1 MAVAQACP
9 CLSHTRDRT
18 RESGHAAAAVSST
31 LPCVSS
37 SPSSSSF
44 PSATSPLFQALLY
57 TSPSSLFPF
66 LARKRERALPLPSA
80 DLRCRRRQPPEK
92 TTMRPHARAPE
103 SSHERTATRI
113 SSADA
118 AVDHSVLWCYL
129 STAVSSSGEQHF
141 KNHFNQSLT
150 GSEQPTS
157 SSAFCS
163 ARYRDAVAAV
173 SFSPLPTRR
182 RRFYFAAGVLTA
194 PDCPACTSRIASTS
208 STFSLLGSTAAA
220 PPIVDADAVFA
231 TVPCPADP
239 ACEREGKQKKRN
251 REGIDC

>member
-1 MAVAQACP
+1 
-9 CLSHTRDRT
+9 
-18 RESGHAAAAVSST
+18 
-31 LPCVSS
+31 
-37 SPSSSSF
+37 
-44 PSATSPLFQALLY
+44 
-57 TSPSSLFPF
+57 
-66 LARKRERALPLPSA
+66 
-80 DLRCRRRQPPEK
+80 
-92 TTMRPHARAPE
+92 MRPHARSPLLQYLLRSLITSSYPTYCKNFRQIHVANFRERADLSRAPE